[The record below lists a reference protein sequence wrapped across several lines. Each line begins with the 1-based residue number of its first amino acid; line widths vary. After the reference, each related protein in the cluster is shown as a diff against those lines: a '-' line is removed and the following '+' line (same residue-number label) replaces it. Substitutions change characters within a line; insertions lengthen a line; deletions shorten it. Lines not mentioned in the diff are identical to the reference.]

1 MARINPLT
9 KSQATGKSGELL
21 GAVEKKLGR
30 VPNLLGTLAHSPAAL
45 GSYLAQ
51 SEAVGQTALSAK
63 AREQIALAI
72 AGVNQ
77 CGYCASAHTAIGKG
91 VGLSDEDAQRALRGE
106 AEDATTRAAIDLA
119 KAIVEK
125 RGFVSDDEVKAARD
139 GGLGDRELVEVVA
152 LVALNIFTNYANHV
166 SGTVIDFPEVKLPE
180 PAGV

>member
-1 MARINPLT
+1 MARINPVT
-9 KSQATGKSGELL
+9 KAQATGKSGELL

-51 SEAVGQTALSAK
+51 SEAVGQSSLSAK

-77 CGYCASAHTAIGKG
+77 CGYCASAHTAIGKSI
-91 VGLSDEDAQRALRGE
+91 GLSADDAGRALRGE
-106 AEDATTRAAIDLA
+106 ADDPLTQGAIDLA
-119 KAIVEK
+119 KVIVEK
-125 RGFVSDDEVKAARD
+125 RGLISDDDLRAARAA
-139 GGLGDRELVEVVA
+139 GLGDREVIEVVA

-166 SGTVIDFPEVKLPE
+166 SGTEIDFPVVELPE